1 MDKILISVYVLSL
14 DEHYD
19 LFVPINLK
27 ATQFVGM
34 LQKLIYEL
42 SGENYVIQN
51 EVRLIEQDT
60 GQIINLNNIIK
71 YSGIKNGS
79 KLLLL

>member
-14 DEHYD
+14 DEHFD

-27 ATQFVGM
+27 SNQFVVM
-34 LQKLIYEL
+34 LQKLIYEM

-51 EVRLIEQDT
+51 EVKLIDQDT
-60 GQIINLNNIIK
+60 GQMINLNNIIK
-71 YSGIKNGS
+71 FSGIKNGS